1 MSTEG
6 SIGRERAPRVQ
17 ALERDGSRVRAPQG
31 AVVARGVHREAGRVL
46 AGLTNRPELVVAGL
60 GTIEPT
66 KAGGKLLPA
75 GNGSGVRLNHRA
87 AWVLKVI
94 ASERGLSNAEIAER
108 VGVRGKSHMSRILAA
123 LGAQGLVVNMQDD
136 PTPAIPNAWHLT
148 GDGEELE
155 RAIHGETPSE
165 AEMRGPRSGPARV
178 ALRVAPPRPTGD
190 AEARRTRILSA
201 LVRLIASDGPAHV
214 SVERVAALARVPTET
229 FYELFDDRDACVLAA
244 FEQGVERAGARAG
257 QAMRT
262 ADGWLETVR
271 AGLRAILQL
280 FDEEPDLAR
289 LCLVHS
295 AEAGPLLRA
304 PRRKALAALAAA
316 VDGEREPARGYPP
329 RLTAEAAVNGVLGI
343 LQGHLLQQE
352 PQPLV
357 ELLNPLMS
365 FIALP
370 YLGARAAHRE
380 LARVEELE
388 PSPVS
393 VHAALRLLGNE
404 RKRRGQPRAKLV
416 LAALASEPALSNSE
430 LAQRS
435 GVADQGQIS
444 RLLARLA
451 RLGLIENHL
460 RSGDLPVAANAW
472 HLTTSGAAVE
482 RAIHAETEPR
492 ECSVDGAVYKTR
504 TPRAR
509 GAVRLAGRRVRE
521 RRRSRKSMHLVPV
534 RPFALPLLR

>member
-1 MSTEG
+1 M
-6 SIGRERAPRVQ
+6 
-17 ALERDGSRVRAPQG
+17 
-31 AVVARGVHREAGRVL
+31 
-46 AGLTNRPELVVAGL
+46 TNRPELVVAGP
-60 GTIEPT
+60 GTIEPA

-75 GNGSGVRLNHRA
+75 GNGPGVRLNHRA

-148 GDGEELE
+148 RDGEELE

-178 ALRVAPPRPTGD
+178 ALRVAPPPTGD

-201 LVRLIASDGPAHV
+201 LVRLIASDGLAGV

-257 QAMRT
+257 EAMRA

-271 AGLRAILQL
+271 AGLRAMLQL
-280 FDEEPDLAR
+280 FDEEPELAR
-289 LCLVHS
+289 LCIVHS

-329 RLTAEAAVNGVLGI
+329 RLTAEAVVNGVLGI
-343 LQGHLLQQE
+343 LHGQLLQHE

-365 FIALP
+365 SIALP

-416 LAALASEPALSNSE
+416 LAALASEPALSNIA

-435 GVADQGQIS
+435 GVADQGQMS

-492 ECSVDGAVYKTR
+492 ERSVDGPVYKTR
-504 TPRAR
+504 TLRAR

-534 RPFALPLLR
+534 CPFALPLLR